1 MFLSNNSRPEAYNI
15 RITDSVSTGQNMLR
29 FPSKAEKIYGI
40 VYDILEQ
47 ICQPVNITRVELDSS
62 LEAKVDTEEKA
73 FYLIL
78 DSFAKYIR

>member
-1 MFLSNNSRPEAYNI
+1 
-15 RITDSVSTGQNMLR
+15 MLR

-40 VYDILEQ
+40 AYDILEQ
-47 ICQPVNITRVELDSS
+47 IYQPINVTRVELDSS

-73 FYLIL
+73 FHLIL